1 MSHSSVHTVGVHDGV
16 KKVSVCCL
24 ASYSSLRMTF
34 VSYPEYKPVLSRY
47 HRTGFNCMVA
57 F

>member
-1 MSHSSVHTVGVHDGV
+1 MHTVGVHDSV

-24 ASYSSLRMTF
+24 ASYSSLHMTF